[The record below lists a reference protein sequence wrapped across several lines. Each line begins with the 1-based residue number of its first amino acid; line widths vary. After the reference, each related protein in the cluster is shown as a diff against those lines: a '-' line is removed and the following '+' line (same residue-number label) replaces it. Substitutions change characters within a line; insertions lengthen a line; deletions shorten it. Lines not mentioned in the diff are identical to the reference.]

1 MFIGLMGIKNDGT
14 LVTPSGVEL
23 FKMPFWL
30 GSKIQKVQH
39 MIAQKTWNVK
49 NKGFAYSQALAFES
63 LDLGDK
69 FDDIKKVFNDVTFD
83 DIEKYAKTVA
93 YKVAHNL
100 SNGFVMD
107 KHDDPLNYD

>member
-49 NKGFAYSQALAFES
+49 IK
-63 LDLGDK
+63 DLH
-69 FDDIKKVFNDVTFD
+69 IVR
-83 DIEKYAKTVA
+83 
-93 YKVAHNL
+93 H
-100 SNGFVMD
+100 
-107 KHDDPLNYD
+107 